1 VTQDSENRPL
11 CFAFQTGKCKFKG
24 PPGKRCARGITSATS
39 VVALG
44 ISLFT
49 SATTLTEYGIWR
61 FHRYRIKIDLCSWTF
76 LQAGALCLPLWPK
89 LGFSVSSVDHENS
102 GAVAPIV
109 TLDLTTQSGVAIL

>member
-1 VTQDSENRPL
+1 MTQDSENRPL

-61 FHRYRIKIDLCSWTF
+61 FHRYRIQIDLCSWSF
-76 LQAGALCLPLWPK
+76 LAGRGTLSPAMAEA
-89 LGFSVSSVDHENS
+89 GFFSFECR
-102 GAVAPIV
+102 P
-109 TLDLTTQSGVAIL
+109 